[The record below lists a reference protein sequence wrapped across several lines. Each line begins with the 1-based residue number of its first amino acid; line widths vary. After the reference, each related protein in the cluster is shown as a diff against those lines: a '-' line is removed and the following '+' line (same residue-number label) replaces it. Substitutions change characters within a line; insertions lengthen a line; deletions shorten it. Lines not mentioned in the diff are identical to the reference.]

1 MPTKPVSC
9 LLVLI
14 LEHSQQQVRTILP
27 TIPTSVTEAL
37 PIRTYTPTT
46 VHLIALLLL
55 LLDFTRQ
62 SFSLIRNVTII
73 LRIYH
78 SVLIVASNYL
88 ILWLYLYDGMST
100 RFLNNLE
107 QREIA
112 ADSAA
117 SSETS
122 RNRSVFDRNESVD
135 IIDYSLSES
144 GRNMANLIANS
155 MLLERD
161 DHDVIG
167 HDDDDDDGGTHDVIG
182 IGKE

>member
-1 MPTKPVSC
+1 
-9 LLVLI
+9 
-14 LEHSQQQVRTILP
+14 
-27 TIPTSVTEAL
+27 
-37 PIRTYTPTT
+37 
-46 VHLIALLLL
+46 
-55 LLDFTRQ
+55 
-62 SFSLIRNVTII
+62 
-73 LRIYH
+73 
-78 SVLIVASNYL
+78 
-88 ILWLYLYDGMST
+88 MST